1 MQSGFVYDTYAM
13 ERLLTLRRIVAA
25 ECDVFALQIAL
36 QVSLL
41 LATKSIGKLK
51 VEMCKT
57 NG

>member
-1 MQSGFVYDTYAM
+1 VYDTYAM